1 MIEIDLKP
9 IIGDDRSFESFAGL
23 PLQIVDL
30 IDADSAKPVP
40 VRSGKKVAVD
50 RSAGRELPV
59 LLRSW
64 KRAGNPCSMSSRAR
78 TMT

>member
-23 PLQIVDL
+23 ALEIVDV

-40 VRSGKKVAVD
+40 VR
-50 RSAGRELPV
+50 
-59 LLRSW
+59 
-64 KRAGNPCSMSSRAR
+64 
-78 TMT
+78 